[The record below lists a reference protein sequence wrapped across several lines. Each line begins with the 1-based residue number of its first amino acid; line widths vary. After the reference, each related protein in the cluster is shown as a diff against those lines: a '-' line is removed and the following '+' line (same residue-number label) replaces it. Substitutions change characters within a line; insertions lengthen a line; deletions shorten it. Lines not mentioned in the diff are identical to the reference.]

1 MTPVEIIALTGSILS
16 VFVSCTVIFTFV
28 INRRKER
35 EEDAQWKQRVN
46 DQLAQLTD
54 RVDSH
59 NNYAELFS
67 RYAKDIADTREDIAF
82 IRGKLEK

>member
-1 MTPVEIIALTGSILS
+1 MTVVEIIALTGSVLS
-16 VFVSCTVIFTFV
+16 VLVSLTVIITFV

-35 EEDAQWKQRVN
+35 EDDAKWKQRVN
-46 DQLAQLTD
+46 DQLDQLTE

-59 NNYAELFS
+59 NNYAELFN